1 MLNAPEGATE
11 LCTIDGITYVSIPD
25 GVAIDSDQHEY
36 VLGTMDAPVLDDELR
51 ERICAASP
59 HVELIR
65 SRVRAMIEKEYSVYD
80 EIKLIRTAPSP
91 EFDVY
96 NEHAE
101 LCRQWGREQRE
112 ALGLL

>member
-51 ERICAASP
+51 ANLLHRHTSS
-59 HVELIR
+59 L
-65 SRVRAMIEKEYSVYD
+65 SV
-80 EIKLIRTAPSP
+80 AV
-91 EFDVY
+91 F
-96 NEHAE
+96 A
-101 LCRQWGREQRE
+101 Q
-112 ALGLL
+112 

>member
-1 MLNAPEGATE
+1 MTYTAIPSGAELGDQPEQIAASVQVAT
-11 LCTIDGITYVSIPD
+11 I
-25 GVAIDSDQHEY
+25 
-36 VLGTMDAPVLDDELR
+36 DDELR
-51 ERICAASP
+51 ERICATSP

-65 SRVRAMIEKEYSVYD
+65 SRVRTMIEKEYSVYD

-96 NEHAE
+96 NEHTE